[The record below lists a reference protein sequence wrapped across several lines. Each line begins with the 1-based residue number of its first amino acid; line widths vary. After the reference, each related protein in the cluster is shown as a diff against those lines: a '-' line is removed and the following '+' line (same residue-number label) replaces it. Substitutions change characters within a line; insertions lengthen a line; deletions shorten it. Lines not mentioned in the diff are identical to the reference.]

1 MLCGSEGTL
10 GLLAEAKLNVLPIPK
25 HSALVNVRYGSFDA
39 ALRDAQALIR
49 FGAASIETVD
59 SKVLGLAKTDIIWE
73 SVQQY
78 FPEDD
83 GQRATGVN
91 LVEFVGNTEEEVE
104 APVHRI
110 TEALNAADH
119 RAAVADLAW
128 HVVRPR

>member
-59 SKVLGLAKTDIIWE
+59 SKVLGLAQADIIWE
-73 SVQQY
+73 AV
-78 FPEDD
+78 
-83 GQRATGVN
+83 RAILSRG
-91 LVEFVGNTEEEVE
+91 
-104 APVHRI
+104 
-110 TEALNAADH
+110 
-119 RAAVADLAW
+119 
-128 HVVRPR
+128 